1 VQQLSQFTHHAEA
14 NMKNVMTKLLS
25 VFLVFSL
32 TAWTLPPQAMAR
44 MIGTEEAA
52 SAQTATAPVDRGALI
67 ALLERADVRQQLE
80 ALGVDPRDARAR
92 VDALTDEQARDLAA
106 RMDEM
111 PAGGASILGVLFTIF
126 IILLVTDILGFTR
139 IFPFTRPVR

>member
-1 VQQLSQFTHHAEA
+1 
-14 NMKNVMTKLLS
+14 MKNVMKKLLS

-52 SAQTATAPVDRGALI
+52 GAPSASAMVDRGALV
-67 ALLERADVRQQLE
+67 AMLEREDVRQQLE
-80 ALGVDPRDARAR
+80 AFGVDPREARAR

-106 RMDEM
+106 RIDEM
-111 PAGGASILGVLFTIF
+111 PAGGANILGVLFTIF
-126 IILLVTDILGFTR
+126 IVLLVTDILGFTR
-139 IFPFTRPVR
+139 IFPFTRTIR